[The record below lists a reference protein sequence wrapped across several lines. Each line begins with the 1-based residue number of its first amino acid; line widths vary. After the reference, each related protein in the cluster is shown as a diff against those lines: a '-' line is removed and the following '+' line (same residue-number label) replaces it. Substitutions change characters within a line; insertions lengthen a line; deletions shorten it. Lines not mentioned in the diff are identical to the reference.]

1 MKPHPCFEVNKELE
15 VAARQAERRKRDAI
29 ARLVEKL
36 GIGNRNRFGQA
47 MRDLIAVDKRVLEE
61 KGR

>member
-1 MKPHPCFEVNKELE
+1 MKPHPCFEVDKELE
-15 VAARQAERRKRDAI
+15 VAAWQAEWRKRDAI

-36 GIGNRNRFGQA
+36 GVGNRDRFGQA
-47 MRDLIAVDKRVLEE
+47 MRDLIDADKCVLEE

>member
-1 MKPHPCFEVNKELE
+1 MKPHPCFEVNRELE

-36 GIGNRNRFGQA
+36 GIGKRDRFGQA
-47 MRDLIAVDKRVLEE
+47 MRDLIDVDKRLLEE